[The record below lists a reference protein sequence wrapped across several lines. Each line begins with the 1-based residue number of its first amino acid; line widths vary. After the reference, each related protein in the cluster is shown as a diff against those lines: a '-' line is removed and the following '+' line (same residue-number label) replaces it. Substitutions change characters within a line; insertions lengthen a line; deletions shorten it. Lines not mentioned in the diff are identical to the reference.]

1 MTEAYIYSKK
11 KILPGIAIVLF
22 LFIAPIALDYW
33 GILRINRNIYS
44 LVLHE
49 VYVWLILFVVYMYA
63 TKVEK
68 RKLLILPESDLTLKQ
83 TLKNIFRLILSF
95 IGISIAVNLIL
106 HLIGIKND
114 STDIQKLIPI
124 LRQYKVFILIISITA
139 GVVEELVF
147 RAYLFTRLEELF
159 KNTDIA
165 LILSA
170 ALFGI
175 LHISYGT
182 VAQVAFP
189 FLFGVV
195 TTLHYKKYRN
205 IKTLIYTH
213 FLWDFL
219 LFCISICRPH

>member
-1 MTEAYIYSKK
+1 MTETITLSKK
-11 KILPGIAIVLF
+11 QIVPGIGIMLL
-22 LFIAPIALDYW
+22 LFITPMVLGYW
-33 GILRINRNIYS
+33 GILKTNRNIFS
-44 LVLHE
+44 LVIHE
-49 VYVWLILFVVYMYA
+49 CYVWFILFVVYMYA

-95 IGISIAVNLIL
+95 VAMSIAVNVIL
-106 HLIGIKND
+106 HLVGIKND
-114 STDIQKLIPI
+114 SISIQKLIPI
-124 LRQYKVFILIISITA
+124 LRQYKIFILIISITA

-159 KNTDIA
+159 KNSDTAIV
-165 LILSA
+165 ISA
-170 ALFGI
+170 ILFGL

-182 VAQVAFP
+182 IAQVAFP
-189 FLFGVV
+189 FLFGVL
-195 TTLHYKKYRN
+195 TALHYKKHRN

-219 LFCISICRPH
+219 LLCKTVL

>member
-1 MTEAYIYSKK
+1 MTEIQVLSKK
-11 KILPGIAIVLF
+11 QIFPGICILLF
-22 LFIAPIALDYW
+22 LFMAPMALGYW
-33 GILRINRNIYS
+33 GILKTSRNIYS
-44 LVLHE
+44 LAIYE
-49 VYVWLILFVVYMYA
+49 CYVWFILFVVYIYA
-63 TKVEK
+63 TKVER

-83 TLKNIFRLILSF
+83 TLKNIFRLILSLV
-95 IGISIAVNLIL
+95 GISIAVNIIL

-114 STDIQKLIPI
+114 SISIQKLIPL

-139 GVVEELVF
+139 GVVEEMVF
-147 RAYLFTRLEELF
+147 RAYLFPRFEEIF

-165 LILSA
+165 IILSA
-170 ALFGI
+170 SLFGL

-182 VAQVAFP
+182 IAQVAFP

-195 TTLHYKKYRN
+195 TALHYKKHRN

-219 LFCISICRPH
+219 LLCKTLL

>member
-1 MTEAYIYSKK
+1 MTETITLSKK
-11 KILPGIAIVLF
+11 QIVPGIGIMLL
-22 LFIAPIALDYW
+22 LFITPMVLGYW
-33 GILRINRNIYS
+33 GILKTNRNIFS
-44 LVLHE
+44 LVIHE
-49 VYVWLILFVVYMYA
+49 CYVWFILFVVYMYA

-95 IGISIAVNLIL
+95 VAMSIAVNVIL
-106 HLIGIKND
+106 HLVGIKND
-114 STDIQKLIPI
+114 SISIQKLIPI
-124 LRQYKVFILIISITA
+124 LRQYKIFVLIISITA

-159 KNTDIA
+159 KNSDTAIV
-165 LILSA
+165 ISA
-170 ALFGI
+170 ILFGL

-182 VAQVAFP
+182 IAQVAFP
-189 FLFGVV
+189 FLFGVL
-195 TTLHYKKYRN
+195 TALHYKKHRN

-219 LFCISICRPH
+219 LLCKTVL

>member
-1 MTEAYIYSKK
+1 MTETITLSKK
-11 KILPGIAIVLF
+11 QIVPGIGIMLL
-22 LFIAPIALDYW
+22 LFITPMVLGYW
-33 GILRINRNIYS
+33 GILKTNRNIFS
-44 LVLHE
+44 LVIHE
-49 VYVWLILFVVYMYA
+49 CYGWFILFVVYMYA

-95 IGISIAVNLIL
+95 VAMSIAVNVIL
-106 HLIGIKND
+106 HLVGIKND
-114 STDIQKLIPI
+114 SISIQKLIPI
-124 LRQYKVFILIISITA
+124 LRQYKIFILIISITA

-159 KNTDIA
+159 KNSDTAIV
-165 LILSA
+165 ISA
-170 ALFGI
+170 ILFGL

-182 VAQVAFP
+182 IAQVAFP
-189 FLFGVV
+189 FLFGVL
-195 TTLHYKKYRN
+195 TALHYKKHRN

-219 LFCISICRPH
+219 LLCKTVL